1 MTADLSVHQA
11 QSDVRTIYRGGQF
24 GPLVSAII
32 WLAAA
37 LAGDLGSPSVGVAVL
52 FFGGIGIFPLS
63 SLMLKLSGGP
73 SALPKGHP
81 MVGLATQVAVTV
93 PLGLLVAVLLW
104 TQRAEWF
111 FPAALVIVGAHYLP
125 FVHLYGMRIF
135 AVGAIAMMIAGA
147 MLVLTEQTWFSLGGY
162 IGAVLLLVLA
172 ILCRISATKRT
183 DAPRTT
189 TQPEESPAPGS
200 PEAPA

>member
-1 MTADLSVHQA
+1 MTDVSVRRA

-24 GPLVSAII
+24 GPLVSAVI

-37 LAGDLGSPSVGVAVL
+37 LAGDLGSPGIGVAVL
-52 FFGGIGIFPLS
+52 FFGGMGIFPLS
-63 SLMLKLSGGP
+63 SLMLKLTGGP

-81 MVGLATQVAVTV
+81 MIGLATQVALTV

-125 FVHLYGMRIF
+125 FVHLYGTRVF
-135 AVGAIAMMIAGA
+135 ALGAVPMMVAGA
-147 MLVLTEQTWFSLGGY
+147 MLVFTEQIWFSLGGY
-162 IGAVLLLVLA
+162 IGAMLLLVLA
-172 ILCRISATKRT
+172 ILCRLSAAKKPQAESTST
-183 DAPRTT
+183 PR
-189 TQPEESPAPGS
+189 
-200 PEAPA
+200 